1 MKRLTTILL
10 VILSSCSIS
19 YKFNGASINY
29 ETTKTISV
37 ANFPIKA
44 ALVYPP
50 LEELFTN
57 SLKNAYTRQSEY
69 KRLAAE
75 ETSNWKEKSR
85 IMTSPRKP

>member
-1 MKRLTTILL
+1 MPMKRFIAILL
-10 VILSSCSIS
+10 VALTSCSIS

-29 ETTKTISV
+29 DTTKTISI

-57 SLKNAYTRQSEY
+57 SLKNAYTRQT
-69 KRLAAE
+69 RLQIV
-75 ETSNWKEKSR
+75 SSGGDL
-85 IMTSPRKP
+85 